1 MLPRKLA
8 LFGVAVVSAVLVS
21 SACSG
26 PSPTPDRAPAAP
38 TRSPSLS
45 PSPSPSSPS
54 PEDEIY
60 RFAAIRPSAPLQDQ
74 KDALT
79 AFYRAWKKAFVKQRC
94 AGGQYQVLSPDA
106 RYPFIAEAQGYGL
119 VITAS
124 MAKFDPGAKTVFDG
138 LLAFVRAHPS
148 HENPALM
155 AAELNDDCADQ
166 DGANSATD
174 GDMDIAYG
182 LLLADRAWGSHG
194 KYDYRELALRRINAI
209 KASTVHPASKLMRLG
224 DWSRPD
230 LPELYG
236 VSRTSDW
243 NPQYFDAFEKATEDP
258 DWSAIGAAHR
268 RAITRVQTEYSATTG
283 LLPDFVQWTPSGIA
297 PVRGRV
303 LETRHDGDYH
313 FNACRTPWRIGV
325 DAITTGHESS
335 IAAAR
340 KMSRWFR
347 AASHGD
353 PNRIGSGYK
362 LGGERYASAP
372 DKAFWTPLAVAAM
385 TDPNG
390 QPWLDA
396 LWKKMAGSHVQSRD
410 YYGSTIQLQ
419 AMLVT
424 TGVWTAL

>member
-8 LFGVAVVSAVLVS
+8 LFGAAIVSAVVVS

-26 PSPTPDRAPAAP
+26 PPPPPDRTPPAPTPSASATQPK
-38 TRSPSLS
+38 TPSNEES
-45 PSPSPSSPS
+45 F
-54 PEDEIY
+54 Y
-60 RFAAIRPSAPLQDQ
+60 RFAAIRPSASLQDQ
-74 KDALT
+74 RDALT
-79 AFYRAWKKAFVKQRC
+79 AYYRAWKTAFLKQQC
-94 AGGQYQVLSPDA
+94 GGGQYQVISPDA
-106 RYPFIAEAQGYGL
+106 RFPFVAEAQGYGL

-124 MAKFDPGAKTVFDG
+124 MAKFDAEAKTVFDG
-138 LLAFVRAHPS
+138 ILTFVRAHPS
-148 HENPALM
+148 HENPGLM
-155 AAELNDDCADQ
+155 AAELNDDCEDQ

-174 GDMDIAYG
+174 GDMDIAYA
-182 LLLADRAWGSHG
+182 LLLADRSWGSQG
-194 KYDYRELALRRINAI
+194 RYDYRDLAVRRINAI
-209 KASTVHPASKLMRLG
+209 KAGTVHPSSKLMRLG
-224 DWSRPD
+224 DWSKPD

-258 DWSAIGAAHR
+258 EWSAIGAAHR
-268 RAITRVQTEYSATTG
+268 RAIAQVQTEYSPTTG

-303 LETRHDGDYH
+303 LETGHDGDYS

-340 KMSRWFR
+340 KMSRWFE
-347 AASHGD
+347 ASSHGD
-353 PNRIGSGYK
+353 PNRIGSGYT

-372 DKAFWTPLAVAAM
+372 DKAFWAPLAVAAM

-396 LWKKMAGSHVQSRD
+396 LWKKMAGSHVQSHD
-410 YYGSTIQLQ
+410 YYGSTIALQ

-424 TGVWTAL
+424 TGVWNAL